1 VSERGRLVVLDE
13 EVRVPR
19 EGVADD
25 RDGEEQPQVERERG
39 AEKDNGGDGP
49 CGMQKP
55 RPCFGMRAD
64 VVRPEP
70 GEGAD
75 VVSFRRGPDFPT
87 NLRGTSIAAGFITMA
102 QDFDQF
108 LKDVFGEPLSR
119 LTSFSTDK
127 MQQLT
132 TKLQEMA
139 REAVKEELT
148 KLHTE
153 VGDLRARVARL
164 ESERA
169 QAAADSG
176 VI

>member
-1 VSERGRLVVLDE
+1 
-13 EVRVPR
+13 
-19 EGVADD
+19 
-25 RDGEEQPQVERERG
+25 
-39 AEKDNGGDGP
+39 
-49 CGMQKP
+49 
-55 RPCFGMRAD
+55 
-64 VVRPEP
+64 
-70 GEGAD
+70 
-75 VVSFRRGPDFPT
+75 
-87 NLRGTSIAAGFITMA
+87 MA

-119 LTSFSTDK
+119 LTTFSSEK

-132 TKLQEMA
+132 AKLQEMA
-139 REAVKEELT
+139 REAVKDELT